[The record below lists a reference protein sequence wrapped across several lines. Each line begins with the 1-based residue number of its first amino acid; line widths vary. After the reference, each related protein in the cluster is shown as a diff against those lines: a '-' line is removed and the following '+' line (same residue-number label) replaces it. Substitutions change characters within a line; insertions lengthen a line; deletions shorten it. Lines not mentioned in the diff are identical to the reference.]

1 MNNAVRSDGL
11 VGGAV
16 VAEISRREQLSALAD
31 GQLHGDEV
39 ADALAY
45 AAQAEGHATWQLYHL
60 VGDVLRSSDLA
71 QPANPTF
78 IARLRNELAKEG
90 PVVRPAAAAVQQV
103 DVVAPAMADAANASV
118 FRWKMVAGFASL
130 AAVAAIGWT
139 SLATLQGNGA
149 PGATGGAQLAI
160 SPESGANGPSSG
172 APVVAV
178 ADADGGAQ
186 VMIRDPRLDELLAAH
201 KQFGSTSALQMPA
214 GFLRNATF
222 ETPSR

>member
-1 MNNAVRSDGL
+1 MNKAETGIHTPAELDLGEVRS
-11 VGGAV
+11 
-16 VAEISRREQLSALAD
+16 EQLSALAD
-31 GQLHGDEV
+31 GQLQGDEF
-39 ADALAY
+39 AAALAW
-45 AAQAEGHATWQLYHL
+45 AAEDEGRDTWEVYHL

-71 QPANPTF
+71 RPANLAF
-78 IARLRNELAKEG
+78 LSRLRDELAKEAPPQSPQA
-90 PVVRPAAAAVQQV
+90 PVELDQRDHIAAHL
-103 DVVAPAMADAANASV
+103 PEAANASV

-139 SLATLQGNGA
+139 SFSQLQGAGG
-149 PGATGGAQLAI
+149 PGAQLAAS
-160 SPESGANGPSSG
+160 SPERSTAQG

-178 ADADGGAQ
+178 ADADGQQ

-222 ETPSR
+222 ETPGR